1 MQEWPDRACV
11 GEALAMAQPLL
22 YHPFSPAIRRRAE
35 DYHWWW
41 RAYLTSGSSALY
53 LFLYSLFY
61 FYTKLDITKLVPAL
75 MYFGELSNELWMC
88 GGGCTRPTTRA
99 CFVST
104 VQAT

>member
-1 MQEWPDRACV
+1 MP
-11 GEALAMAQPLL
+11 ALLLDLAPLRGSLMPHNHPTPQPTNHAPPHL
-22 YHPFSPAIRRRAE
+22 PTITTPAE

-75 MYFGELSNELWMC
+75 MYFGE
-88 GGGCTRPTTRA
+88 
-99 CFVST
+99 
-104 VQAT
+104 